1 MSRAFLFVLDSF
13 GIGHAPDAEA
23 FGDLGA
29 DTYGHIVQAA
39 DQGKADRE
47 GLRAGPLQLP
57 HMRGLGLD
65 GAHALAAG
73 QLSNIHNNTHQGLF
87 GAAAELSMGK
97 DTPSGHWEIAGLPV
111 PFTWHYFPQ
120 QQPCFPQGLLDQIY
134 QAGDIVGS
142 LGNRHAS
149 GTEIITALGDT
160 HIATGQPIFYTSTD
174 SVFQIA
180 AHESHFGLERLYD
193 LCEKVFAL
201 VAPMNVGRVIARPFV
216 GEDATSFVRTSNRRD
231 LAIAPPKDTILD
243 RLQKAGHHVT
253 AMGKIGDIFAH
264 RGIDVL
270 HKAAGNM
277 ALFDQ
282 TLTAMDTL
290 PEGGLL
296 FANFVDFDQTFGHR
310 RDVAGYADCLE
321 QFDKRL
327 PEAMGRLKPD
337 DLLILTA
344 DHGCD
349 PTWHGTDHTRE
360 MVPILVAGPK
370 VTHGSTGGS
379 IGVRSSFADIAA
391 SISVHL
397 GLDHAPHGVS
407 FLPSPPQEPSH
418 A

>member
-1 MSRAFLFVLDSF
+1 MPRAFLFVLDSF

-23 FGDLGA
+23 FGDVGA
-29 DTYGHIVQAA
+29 DTYGHILEAANHGQA
-39 DQGKADRE
+39 DQA
-47 GLRAGPLQLP
+47 GLRQGALKLP
-57 HMRGLGLD
+57 HMRVLGLD

-73 QLSNIHNNTHQGLF
+73 HAPRAYDGLF
-87 GAAAELSMGK
+87 GAAAEISMGK

-111 PFTWHYFPQ
+111 PFAWHFFPKA
-120 QQPCFPQGLLDQIY
+120 QPCFPPDLLAQIY
-134 QAGDIVGS
+134 ATCGIKGS

-149 GTEIITALGDT
+149 GTEIIASLGAE

-180 AHESHFGLERLYD
+180 AHESHFGLERLYA
-193 LCEKVFAL
+193 LCEQVFAL

-216 GEDATSFVRTSNRRD
+216 GEDAKSFTRTSNRRD
-231 LAIAPPKDTILD
+231 LAIAPPEETLLD
-243 RLQKAGHHVT
+243 RLQKAGHPVT

-264 RGIDVL
+264 RGIDSL

-277 ALFDQ
+277 ALFDK
-282 TLTAMDTL
+282 TLDAMDDL
-290 PEGGLL
+290 PDGGLL
-296 FANFVDFDQTFGHR
+296 FANFVDFDQAFGHR

-337 DLLILTA
+337 DILILTA

-349 PTWHGTDHTRE
+349 PTWRGTDHTRE
-360 MVPILVAGPK
+360 MVPILVTGPK
-370 VTHGSTGGS
+370 VAHGSM
-379 IGVRSSFADIAA
+379 GVRPSFADIAA

-397 GLDHAPHGVS
+397 GLGKGPHGAPFWRHAMESADHA
-407 FLPSPPQEPSH
+407 
-418 A
+418 